1 VTADTGLAEARPCSS
16 CGQPVWPGDNFCEAC
31 RAPLTPEAASQLTET
46 SRAQQAAT
54 ALTEFAPPATP
65 APIPAP
71 SRSAIVSSPARA
83 SDDGGSAR
91 CQACG
96 SGPISADGYCETCG
110 RKAPSP
116 RDHIETD
123 LGLLAGVTDRGLRHF
138 RNEDAMALAV
148 MQAAGGAIAIAVVCD
163 GVSGSSRPDEAS
175 AAATEA
181 AMRVLAPAARDGQDA
196 ANASQQAVQ
205 AAQEAV
211 TGLAGAAG
219 SMAPQDAP
227 SATFVSAVVSAKS
240 VTVCW
245 LGDSRA
251 YWLDASGTAAARQ
264 LTTDDSVA
272 AQMVTAGLLSE
283 VAAMDSPQAHV
294 VTGWLGAD
302 VSDTAPHVASF
313 EPPRPGV
320 VLVCSDGL
328 WNYQPDAAGLAA
340 RALPAALSSPLEA
353 ARALVEFA
361 LKAGGHDNVT
371 VVIAPFPPS
380 GPDSTPGAVPT
391 AGELPPPDGTAP
403 GPGDTP
409 AQESVRIDGQGD
421 HDE

>member
-1 VTADTGLAEARPCSS
+1 VTADTRLAQARPCPS

-31 RAPLTPEAASQLTET
+31 RAPLAA
-46 SRAQQAAT
+46 AA
-54 ALTEFAPPATP
+54 ATP
-65 APIPAP
+65 APAAE
-71 SRSAIVSSPARA
+71 SVQAAASAH
-83 SDDGGSAR
+83 GGSAS
-91 CQACG
+91 CQSCG
-96 SGPISADGYCETCG
+96 SGPISADGYCEACG

-138 RNEDAMALAV
+138 RNEDAMALAAV
-148 MQAAGGAIAIAVVCD
+148 QAAGGAIAIAVVCD

-175 AAATEA
+175 NAATEA
-181 AMRVLAPAARDGQDA
+181 AMRVLVPAARDGQDA
-196 ANASQQAVQ
+196 ATASLQAVQ

-211 TGLAGAAG
+211 AGLADAAG
-219 SMAPQDAP
+219 STAPDDAP
-227 SATFVSAVVSAKS
+227 SATFVSAVVSAQS

-251 YWLDASGTAAARQ
+251 YWLDAGEAVAARQ

-283 VAAMDSPQAHV
+283 AAALDSPQAHV

-302 VSDTAPHVASF
+302 VSNTAPHVTTF
-313 EPPRPGV
+313 EPTGPGV

-328 WNYQPDAAGLAA
+328 WNYQPDASGLAA
-340 RALPAALSSPLEA
+340 RVLPAALSSPAEA
-353 ARALVEFA
+353 ARTLVEFA

-371 VVIAPFPPS
+371 VVLAPFPPAR
-380 GPDSTPGAVPT
+380 PDPT
-391 AGELPPPDGTAP
+391 HTQHCSR
-403 GPGDTP
+403 T
-409 AQESVRIDGQGD
+409 DGQGD
-421 HDE
+421 DDE